1 MCTSRR
7 RTFALLNRA
16 ATRCDY
22 FRELLTLPLTLYN
35 FVTIILIEKYF
46 VYQWLK
52 MKFSRTV
59 FLEHFVL
66 MLLVGIPRIS

>member
-1 MCTSRR
+1 MFTSRR

-35 FVTIILIEKYF
+35 FVTIILKI
-46 VYQWLK
+46 K
-52 MKFSRTV
+52 MTISRTV
-59 FLEHFVL
+59 FLEQFVL